1 MIVAIAL
8 RGEAPYAQRMSDSEG
23 AFAAISARLLHEPDV
38 SAGTGFG
45 SNAGLR
51 VGGKI
56 FAMLV
61 RGELVVKLP
70 AAQCVTLVA
79 SGIARPFD
87 RGQGRPLK
95 SWISVSETAESH
107 WPALASEALAF
118 VGGA

>member
-1 MIVAIAL
+1 V
-8 RGEAPYAQRMSDSEG
+8 SDSAA
-23 AFAAISARLLHEPDV
+23 AFAAIAARLLREEGV
-38 SAGTGFG
+38 SEGTGFG
-45 SNAGLR
+45 ANAGLR

-70 AAQCVTLVA
+70 AARCVELIA

-95 SWISVSETAESH
+95 AWISVHESAATA
-107 WPALASEALAF
+107 WPTLAAEALAF
-118 VGGA
+118 VRR

>member
-1 MIVAIAL
+1 
-8 RGEAPYAQRMSDSEG
+8 MSDPAA
-23 AFAAISARLLHEPDV
+23 AFAGIAGRLLREPGV
-38 SAGTGFG
+38 SEGTGFG

-70 AAQCVTLVA
+70 AARCVVLVA

-87 RGQGRPLK
+87 SGRGRPLK
-95 SWISVSETAESH
+95 AWITVTETAEAQ
-107 WPALASEALAF
+107 WLALASEALAF
-118 VGGA
+118 VGGHPSLDIS

>member
-1 MIVAIAL
+1 VSKL
-8 RGEAPYAQRMSDSEG
+8 PGETAAGDPEA
-23 AFAAISARLLHEPDV
+23 AFAAIAARLLAEEGV
-38 SAGTGFG
+38 SEGTGFG
-45 SNAGLR
+45 ANAGLR

-70 AAQCVTLVA
+70 AVRCVELIA
-79 SGIARPFD
+79 AGRARPFD

-95 SWISVSETAESH
+95 SWITVGEAAVAQ

-118 VGGA
+118 VRR

>member
-1 MIVAIAL
+1 
-8 RGEAPYAQRMSDSEG
+8 MSDPAA
-23 AFAAISARLLHEPDV
+23 AFAAIAERLLREEGV
-38 SAGTGFG
+38 SEGTGFG
-45 SNAGLR
+45 ANAGLR

-61 RGELVVKLP
+61 RGELVVKLS
-70 AAQCVTLVA
+70 AVRCVELVA

-95 SWISVSETAESH
+95 AWIAVSETASAQ

-118 VGGA
+118 VRR

>member
-1 MIVAIAL
+1 MIVAVAL
-8 RGEAPYAQRMSDSEG
+8 PGEAPYAQRVSDSE
-23 AFAAISARLLHEPDV
+23 AVFAAISAHLLLERDV

-51 VGGKI
+51 VKGKI

-70 AAQCVTLVA
+70 AARCVALVS
-79 SGIARPFD
+79 SGLARPFD

-107 WPALASEALAF
+107 WPSLAAEALAF
-118 VGGA
+118 VGG